1 MKVLENS
8 AWFCMDLHKK
18 YSFDKNNLEFDKK
31 KIKKSKRTR
40 KKISLLGALKG
51 PCTLP

>member
-31 KIKKSKRTR
+31 KSKNQKEHVKR
-40 KKISLLGALKG
+40 S
-51 PCTLP
+51 PY

>member
-18 YSFDKNNLEFDKK
+18 YSFDKHNLEFDKK
-31 KIKKSKRTR
+31 YVQKIKKNT
-40 KKISLLGALKG
+40 
-51 PCTLP
+51 